1 VEIIKI
7 SVSCDLPTFEEYY
20 KTCGRGE
27 LGDIEEKILM
37 DDPSHCILW
46 MEGDEILGHVLWHE
60 CSTSEHR
67 KGDPRDKKDREILES
82 LFGKKKHLI
91 ELHELWLQEQFRG
104 KGYGREFFEYF
115 EELILKKGFKNIVY
129 YANHPAALAICRNRG
144 YKEAFY
150 EDLNWY
156 VFGKS
161 ITND

>member
-1 VEIIKI
+1 MKI
-7 SVSCDLPTFEEYY
+7 TIGCDLLTFKEYY

-46 MEGDEILGHVLWHE
+46 MESQEILGHVLWHE
-60 CSTSEHR
+60 CSTSEHK
-67 KGDPRDKKDREILES
+67 KGDPRDKTDRKILES
-82 LFGKKKHLI
+82 LFGENKHLI
-91 ELHELWLQEQFRG
+91 ELHEVWLKEQFRG

-115 EELILKKGFKNIVY
+115 EEFILEKGFKNVVY
-129 YANHPAALAICRNRG
+129 YSDHPAALAICRNRG

-150 EDLNWY
+150 ERLNWY

-161 ITND
+161 ID